1 MPEIEIRAAEA
12 SDAEA
17 LHEIFN
23 CPSVIANTMQL
34 PWQSLDKRR
43 AWLTGHL
50 ADGSHL
56 LVAAIDGRVVGNLGL
71 DLQRAMRR
79 RHVAGMGMSVH
90 DDFQNRGVG
99 SALMKAMIE
108 LADDWLGLERIE
120 LEVYVDNL
128 PADPPVREIR
138 ICSRRCW
145 ATVRAATGRVCR
157 RVLHEP
163 LAAARHGRVA
173 ELLGGLAR
181 QAFAG
186 VRC

>member
-43 AWLTGHL
+43 AWLNGHL

-79 RHVAGMGMSVH
+79 RHVAGLGMSVH

-128 PADPPVREIR
+128 PAIHLYEKFGFVREGVGR
-138 ICSRRCW
+138 RYARRPGGFVDAYYMSRLRPPG
-145 ATVRAATGRVCR
+145 T
-157 RVLHEP
+157 
-163 LAAARHGRVA
+163 
-173 ELLGGLAR
+173 
-181 QAFAG
+181 AG
-186 VRC
+186 